1 MDRWVNEVV
10 ACKSYYRSILESNI
24 DISSHFPPQLAA
36 AACCSQRHASTSSAI
51 GISLRQLPSLC
62 VSAMVDPRATVSQFT
77 HGIRLGL
84 ASSRSRSARHAA
96 NAANADDDAA
106 PSPPLLVIVVVLA
119 RRLRA
124 SIANPEQCM
133 QSSVVATC
141 ESTAVIRPTNPPL
154 SCSAIIGDPAFE
166 QTCKGQGAKGQ
177 HAAGFNDNGY
187 HHLICWPH

>member
-1 MDRWVNEVV
+1 MV

-36 AACCSQRHASTSSAI
+36 AACCSQRLASTSSAI

-62 VSAMVDPRATVSQFT
+62 VSSAMVDPRATVSQFT

-106 PSPPLLVIVVVLA
+106 SSPPLLVVVVVLA

-124 SIANPEQCM
+124 SMANPEQCM

-177 HAAGFNDNGY
+177 HAAGFNGY
-187 HHLICWPH
+187 HLLATLKTR